1 MKNLLLLLISGV
13 VGVATFWIIARK
25 YGSECLP

>member
-1 MKNLLLLLISGV
+1 MKNLLFVIISGV
-13 VGVATFWIIARK
+13 VGVATFALIAKK

>member
-1 MKNLLLLLISGV
+1 MKNLLFVIISGV
-13 VGVATFWIIARK
+13 VGVTTFALIAKK